1 MWLEPACIWG
11 CTQGYPS
18 NPRKKVQDKLYLGEV
33 LSTLL
38 IVTFLSRGSEA
49 LASTLANVVLT
60 MLLPL
65 KRRMW
70 PLAGR
75 QGAPL
80 LHAVVYDPVGRF
92 CKPSRVP
99 NDIFLLLW
107 Q

>member
-1 MWLEPACIWG
+1 VYLGLYTRLPVKI
-11 CTQGYPS
+11 QG
-18 NPRKKVQDKLYLGEV
+18 KKVQDKLYLGEV

-49 LASTLANVVLT
+49 LASTLANVVLA
-60 MLLPL
+60 MLLAL

-80 LHAVVYDPVGRF
+80 LHAVVYDNPVGRF

-99 NDIFLLLW
+99 DDIFLLLW